1 MEISWRGLV
10 FPLLA
15 LLNGGCATVID
26 GGGQVISINTVPSGA
41 DCALVRDG
49 TWIGQ
54 VVSTPGSIAVDPG
67 RDTIVVTCAKPGYGA
82 VVGSDAAVPKGRNL
96 RQPAARSDRHTR
108 RDRRPVDPGGLRL
121 WLEYHVTFPQPFPVA
136 RYEPPPGAPRY

>member
-1 MEISWRGLV
+1 MKIAWRGLL

-54 VVSTPGSIAVDPG
+54 VVSTPGSIAVDPS

-82 VVGSDAAVPKGRNL
+82 VVGSDAAVPKGQIFGNL
-96 RQPAARSDRHTR
+96 LLGPIGIPGAI
-108 RDRRPVDPGGLRL
+108 VDLSTQADYAYGSNIM
-121 WLEYHVTFPQPFPVA
+121 VTFPQTFPVA